1 MSWEIFKQNMLRTL
15 NNPDGLTDIDIIAEK
30 WASEYDA
37 AVKRGFDTINQ
48 VTLKRGNFDIMKQ
61 LFKFALLKGQS
72 STTPY
77 DLVGELGKGV
87 QAYWAGAQMNEFPI
101 PLIPAPGAV
110 QNVSVTSNLVTIPG
124 NWIPAVSVPGISE
137 LLQPAPDTIEDIRQS
152 YADLDFSQ
160 IDVDVNSP
168 EVQAI
173 INPNLAQLG
182 EIILSNPDVSL
193 SDDLARASLTQLDNV
208 IAEKINIAQAEQ
220 AKAKEADSTIVSEP
234 VTEEDEELTEEEKA
248 ALEKAEATLKD
259 INTPKVTLLDS
270 SGFKTL
276 DELLR
281 IAGALAKKLGKDD
294 RVKYENL
301 RVSYIAGVHGLC
313 PQGTQAVVAA
323 LTGINSLGQITGNAD
338 WFSFK
343 VPSTGGG
350 RGSFA
355 KVVNGKTYYHDKVK
369 VGFKFTSDKSQWQ
382 IGDVIAQGYT
392 TDSKKP
398 YGHIQVWTGWVWMSD
413 FKQGGVQVK
422 NVDEDTIA
430 LWRLNENGKEAVK
443 NRKT

>member
-37 AVKRGFDTINQ
+37 VVKRGFDTINQ
-48 VTLKRGNFDIMKQ
+48 VTLKRGNVEMMKQ
-61 LFKFALLKGQS
+61 LFKLALLKGQS

-77 DLVGELGKGV
+77 DLVGEMGKGV

-101 PLIPAPGAV
+101 PAIPAPGTI

-124 NWIPAVSVPGISE
+124 NWIPAVSVPGVSN
-137 LLQPAPDTIEDIRQS
+137 LSNTAPDTIEDIRQS
-152 YADLDFSQ
+152 YVGLDFSQ

-193 SDDLARASLTQLDNV
+193 TDDLDRYSLTQLDNV
-208 IAEKINIAQAEQ
+208 VAEKINIAQVEQ
-220 AKAKEADSTIVSEP
+220 AKAKEADSTIASEP
-234 VTEEDEELTEEEKA
+234 LTEEDEELTEEEK
-248 ALEKAEATLKD
+248 EAIANATETLKE
-259 INTPKVTLLDS
+259 INTPRVTVLDS
-270 SGFKTL
+270 SGFKSL

-301 RVSYIAGVHGLC
+301 RVPYIAGVHGLC

-323 LTGINSLGQITGNAD
+323 LTGINQLGQISGHAD

-350 RGSFA
+350 RATFA
-355 KVVNGKTYYHDKVK
+355 KVVDGKIYYNDKVR
-369 VGFKFTSDKSQWQ
+369 VGFEFTGDSSLWQ

-392 TDSKKP
+392 PESGRP
-398 YGHIQVWTGWVWMSD
+398 YGHIQVLTGWAWMSD
-413 FKQGGVQVK
+413 FKQNGVQKK
-422 NVDEDTIA
+422 NVDENTIA
-430 LWRLNENGKEAVK
+430 LWRLNETGKAAVK